1 MTARIRFQLSTMMF
15 LEFFVWGAWYVTLS
29 TYLAT
34 TLRFDG
40 TQIGLAYGAFA
51 IAAMISPFFVGMIAD
66 RFFPTERVLAVLHL
80 LGAALLYYLSTI
92 QQFSLFYPVIIA
104 YTLCFMPTIALTNS
118 LSFHHMDNPGKEF
131 PGVRVL
137 GTIAW
142 IIVGS
147 VIGYLNIE
155 SEATPILIAS
165 GTSVLMGLYCFTLPH
180 TPPKSKGEKASW
192 KDIIGLDALKLMKEP
207 SFAILFVASL
217 LICIPLSF
225 YYSFANLFLNN
236 IEVQNAAGK
245 MTMGQM
251 SEIVFLLLMPFFF
264 RRFGY
269 KIMLMV
275 GMACWSARYLL
286 FMYGNATELIG
297 MLYAGII
304 LHGICY
310 DFFFVTGQIYVDER
324 APQHI
329 KNAAQGLITFATYGV
344 GMFIGS
350 VLSGLV
356 ADSYTTINEVSGD
369 PIYQWDSI
377 WLIPAVLA
385 GGVLVLFAIFFHEK
399 TKAEIQEQPALAKA
413 INEVEKSRPAV

>member
-15 LEFFVWGAWYVTLS
+15 LEYFVWGAWYVTLG
-29 TYLAT
+29 TYLGAT
-34 TLRFDG
+34 LKFEG
-40 TQIGLAYGAFA
+40 SQIGLAYSAFA

-80 LGAALLYYLSTI
+80 LGGGILYYLSTI
-92 QQFSLFYPVIIA
+92 TEFTLFYPVIIA

-118 LSFHHMDNPGKEF
+118 LSFHHMENPGKEF
-131 PGVRVL
+131 PGIRVL
-137 GTIAW
+137 GTISW
-142 IIVGS
+142 IVVGLI
-147 VIGYLNIE
+147 IGYLSIE

-165 GTSVLMGLYCFTLPH
+165 GMSIVMGLYCFTLPH

-192 KDIIGLDALKLMKEP
+192 RDVIGLDALKLMKER
-207 SFAILFVASL
+207 SFAILFIASL

-236 IEVQNAAGK
+236 IGLENAAGK

-251 SEIVFLLLMPFFF
+251 SEIIFLLLMPFFF
-264 RRFGY
+264 KRFGY
-269 KIMLMV
+269 KIMLMI
-275 GMACWSARYLL
+275 GMACWAARYGL
-286 FMYGNATELIG
+286 FMYGNSTELVW
-297 MLYAGII
+297 MLYGGII

-324 APQHI
+324 APKHI

-350 VLSGLV
+350 WLSGV
-356 ADSYTTINEVSGD
+356 VVENYTVIDEVSGD
-369 PIYQWDSI
+369 PVYQWDSI
-377 WLIPAVLA
+377 WLVPALLA
-385 GGVLVLFAIFFHEK
+385 GVVLVLFTVFFREKPAAEVNEETVLTKTAEAIPESK
-399 TKAEIQEQPALAKA
+399 PTA
-413 INEVEKSRPAV
+413 